1 VSANGRR
8 SSFEETRGTETGAL
22 VRRENPEKKLSF
34 TEMKMI
40 DGLDMTWS
48 ATTQSPD
55 EVTMEDGHQKKLT
68 GTRSSSDV
76 PNRLW
81 ILADTMI
88 TR

>member
-1 VSANGRR
+1 
-8 SSFEETRGTETGAL
+8 
-22 VRRENPEKKLSF
+22 
-34 TEMKMI
+34 MKMI
-40 DGLDMTWS
+40 DGLDMMWS
-48 ATTQSPD
+48 STTQSPD